1 MLWHFLQLYIATK
14 LPNPNFAPEFYAKSA
29 VIDFTVTQQ
38 GLESQLLGYVVL
50 KEKEQLEDQRNKLL
64 QEINNFTKQKE
75 QLEEAL
81 LATLGTS
88 EGNLLDNS
96 ALIDL
101 LATTKKT
108 VLEVKEKLA
117 SNNETE
123 KKINDAREEYRA
135 VAKRGS
141 VLYFLTSEMSLIN
154 NMYYTSLAQFLEIY
168 DDAIKSSEKY
178 VTSPP
183 SQLYHILHAFKG
195 PHSQPSVLPT

>member
-1 MLWHFLQLYIATK
+1 M
-14 LPNPNFAPEFYAKSA
+14 
-29 VIDFTVTQQ
+29 TQQ

-141 VLYFLTSEMSLIN
+141 VLYFLMSEMSLIN

-178 VTSPP
+178 ASVHYHYHHRPP
-183 SQLYHILHAFKG
+183 SNTCLS
-195 PHSQPSVLPT
+195 PHHQHDLE